1 MKLFFSKCKRFA
13 YLLNESEDRALAG
26 DEASFLEDHR
36 ATCPRCDRL
45 SKSGSGLNMMRTMA
59 MTGEPSSGFDDR
71 LMRRFRLANAR
82 ASFSYW
88 LPALMGG
95 AVAGLALLAALQM
108 ISQPDQL
115 PVFRGDGEARRVSS
129 NPFFPALQLKRDTD
143 RVP

>member
-1 MKLFFSKCKRFA
+1 MRLHLNKCRRFA
-13 YLLNESEDRALAG
+13 YLLNESEDRSLDG
-26 DEASFLEDHR
+26 DESSFFERHR
-36 ATCPRCDRL
+36 ATCPKCSQL
-45 SKSGSGLNMMRTMA
+45 SKSGAGLNMMRICA
-59 MTGEPSSGFDDR
+59 LDAEPSFGFDERVIRR
-71 LMRRFRLANAR
+71 LHVAKAR

-115 PVFRGDGEARRVSS
+115 PVFRGDGEAKRVSS
-129 NPFFPALQLKRDTD
+129 TPIFPDLKFERDTE